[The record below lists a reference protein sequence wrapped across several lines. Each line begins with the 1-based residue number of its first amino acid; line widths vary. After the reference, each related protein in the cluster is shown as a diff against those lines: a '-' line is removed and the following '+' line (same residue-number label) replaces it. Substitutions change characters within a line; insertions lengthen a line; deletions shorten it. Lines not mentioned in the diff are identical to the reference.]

1 MVKLS
6 TIQKHNNPHAILR
19 SDSLI
24 DANVY
29 SPSAYPAGWQEQA

>member
-19 SDSLI
+19 SDNEDPEAAITITL
-24 DANVY
+24 
-29 SPSAYPAGWQEQA
+29 